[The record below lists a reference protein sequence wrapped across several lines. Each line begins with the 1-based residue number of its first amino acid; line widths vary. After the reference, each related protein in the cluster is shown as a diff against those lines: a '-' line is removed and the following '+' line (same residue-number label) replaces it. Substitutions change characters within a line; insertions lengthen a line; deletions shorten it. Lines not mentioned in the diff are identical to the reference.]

1 MEQSLLLDQ
10 PTELLIKQLS
20 DPGITLKD
28 LDNFCNSNSEL
39 RKACRTNPLFIA
51 LREGKTPAVDIEV
64 QYEVVGQGDEN
75 YIEAV
80 TRTIFIKIY
89 SKVKD
94 IVLINQIADHYGGEI
109 EEGITDPTL
118 SYSTNISN
126 IIQNLP
132 ASTVAPMPPYS
143 IPRDILSSLKEY
155 DTKASGEQLWK
166 ILFFSEM
173 YGERGRAS
181 SRYLTKVTSPFL
193 GVRYHP
199 LESNI
204 IAEESREEGF
214 IIPLEF
220 FRSILDVIQSIQ
232 SSGKSGKATIMLS
245 GDVYY
250 YPLENV
256 YI

>member
-1 MEQSLLLDQ
+1 MEQPSLLGQ

-39 RKACRTNPLFIA
+39 REACRTNPLFIA

-64 QYEVVGQGDEN
+64 QYEVVGQDARN

-94 IVLINQIADHYGGEI
+94 IVLINQIADHDGGEVDR
-109 EEGITDPTL
+109 GRTDPTL

-126 IIQNLP
+126 IIQNYP
-132 ASTVAPMPPYS
+132 ASFMVPMS
-143 IPRDILSSLKEY
+143 DILSSLKEY

-166 ILFFSEM
+166 DEFRSYRFDP
-173 YGERGRAS
+173 RGQFS
-181 SRYLTKVTSPFL
+181 SRYLTKVTSPFP

-199 LESNI
+199 LEYERADEEGER
-204 IAEESREEGF
+204 IADEEGF

-220 FRSILDVIQSIQ
+220 FRSILEVIQSIQ
-232 SSGKSGKATIMLS
+232 SSGESGKATIMLN

-250 YPLENV
+250 YPLENMYV